1 MDFKVQVL
9 SYDKIFFLFYKK
21 NSNIVLVALL
31 YFLLYYAYI
40 QYNEVIYLDSFFKAL
55 SRQDT
60 RDINKLLEN
69 KVNIN
74 PLKES
79 LLVASVYFIFGFNWI
94 LWSDTVLVM
103 FVKNIETLQKIQLIK
118 GWLYV
123 LISAGLIYFIVRVRT
138 RILLKTLYAVEENQ
152 NKLKIAL
159 SNLFES
165 EEKLKNTLYFDSLT
179 NLPSR
184 LGLELVLDT
193 LIKENSKFALLH
205 INFDNFNHINETLGH
220 GAGDEFLVEMSKKI
234 KTIVGNSMVGRFGAD
249 EFGVIIKDYESQE
262 KLKELITDSL
272 KNIEKIWTKNNY
284 DYFISFC
291 VGISLYPEDGLNKT
305 LILRNGDLALKKAK
319 NEGKSRIVFYS
330 GEIFKYNLEKIR
342 IKNQLDFAI
351 EKNELILYF
360 QPQYMLKTG
369 EIKGME
375 VLLRWIS
382 PSGFVPPDL
391 FIPIAEESGQIFNI
405 EKWVF
410 ENALQQKKKFEDMGF
425 KNFDLSINLSSK
437 TLMSSENFEDLLTLI
452 KSTDLD
458 YKHVVF
464 EITETDIISDLDLAI
479 SQLLKLKE
487 FGIKIALDD
496 FGTGFSSL
504 NHLKKLPIDI
514 IKLDK
519 SFIKS
524 IEKNQSDTYIIK
536 SLLLLALDLGHDVVA
551 EGVETKEQYDFLNGY
566 NCKYAQGYFMS
577 KPLPIEEIYKI
588 IKAEN

>member
-1 MDFKVQVL
+1 
-9 SYDKIFFLFYKK
+9 
-21 NSNIVLVALL
+21 
-31 YFLLYYAYI
+31 
-40 QYNEVIYLDSFFKAL
+40 LDSFFKAL

-138 RILLKTLYAVEENQ
+138 RILLKTLNAVEENQ

-410 ENALQQKKKFEDMGF
+410 ENALKQKKKFEDMGF

-577 KPLPIEEIYKI
+577 KPLPIEEIYKLT
-588 IKAEN
+588 KAEN